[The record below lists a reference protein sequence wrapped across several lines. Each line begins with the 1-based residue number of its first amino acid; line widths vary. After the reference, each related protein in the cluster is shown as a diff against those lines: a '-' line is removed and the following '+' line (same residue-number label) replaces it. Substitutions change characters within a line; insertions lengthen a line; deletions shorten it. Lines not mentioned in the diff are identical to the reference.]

1 MPTLSFDGSVYF
13 SSEVDRRELVRLAP
27 SYEVDVLMN
36 RARSSILTS
45 DVHEI
50 NFTDLPG
57 NKATNI
63 LLSVAEGEVDVAIT
77 DDASDVTVYNLTPSG
92 MIILM
97 NTLVTGLT
105 ITANADSVYDLIAAG
120 KTTA

>member
-1 MPTLSFDGSVYF
+1 MPTLSFDGSVYY
-13 SSEVDRRELVRLAP
+13 SSEVDRRELVKLAP
-27 SYEVDVLMN
+27 SYDVDVLMQ
-36 RARSSILTS
+36 RARSTILTS

-50 NFTDLPG
+50 NFTDLPN

-63 LLSVAEGEVDVAIT
+63 LLSVAEGDVDVAIT
-77 DDASDVTVYNLTPSG
+77 DDASAVTTFNLTPSG

-97 NTLVTGLT
+97 NTLVTDLT

-120 KTTA
+120 KA

>member
-1 MPTLSFDGSVYF
+1 MPTLSFDGSVYY

-27 SYEVDVLMN
+27 SYDVDVLMQ
-36 RARSSILTS
+36 RARSTILAL

-50 NFTDLPG
+50 NFTDLPN

-63 LLSVAEGEVDVAIT
+63 LLSVAEGDVDVAIT
-77 DDASDVTVYNLTPSG
+77 DNDSAVATYNLTPSG

-97 NTLVTGLT
+97 NTLVTDLT
-105 ITANADSVYDLIAAG
+105 ITANVDSVYDLIAAG
-120 KTTA
+120 KA